1 MTQAKVDT
9 PPGKQ
14 ACKREG
20 TMKSVLVLAALA
32 TGGGQQTHDLP
43 KNDCA
48 SSLRP
53 LETIRPVLP
62 RRTGSLFI
70 GSIDVAIV
78 IERNGDVSFAEISRV
93 DVKQLERRKFSD
105 SGYAEAVLDAVG
117 QWTFPEVGM
126 RCKKE
131 VQVELA
137 LSD

>member
-1 MTQAKVDT
+1 M
-9 PPGKQ
+9 
-14 ACKREG
+14 
-20 TMKSVLVLAALA
+20 
-32 TGGGQQTHDLP
+32 
-43 KNDCA
+43 
-48 SSLRP
+48 
-53 LETIRPVLP
+53 
-62 RRTGSLFI
+62 
-70 GSIDVAIV
+70 GSIYVAIV

-93 DVKQLERRKFSD
+93 DVKQLEKRKFSD